1 MAVLPTFEPQ
11 GTPTETLGAFDSGQS
26 WVARRQQMEIQK
38 QQAAR
43 QQDEYDI
50 MRPVNQMKAVAD
62 VATAQSAVNNM
73 KRMQEMRIKAASV
86 AGPAN
91 DEFQDAL
98 QLADFNSKA
107 DALAGIQAKYAWME
121 TVPGYKPFVDAIK
134 NARAEAHVSAVAD
147 MRLEEQLAATKAQQ
161 DARIEAATIAAEG
174 RGNVANTRADAAVQV
189 AETNAKAR
197 TESAATTADGRYKA
211 AQLKMDRNYEL
222 ERTMEKRDEAL
233 AKGNQEDAQI
243 YQDHL
248 NKMNAT
254 SSSTPDRALPAT
266 PPAPKVAP
274 VTPSPAIK
282 LPSAKIPPKVTIDGQ
297 DYPVFKDKDNNLAY
311 LKDGKYIPID
321 KPTE

>member
-11 GTPTETLGAFDSGQS
+11 GTPSETLNAFDSGQS

-38 QQAAR
+38 QQASRA
-43 QQDEYDI
+43 QDEYDI
-50 MRPVNQMKAVAD
+50 MRPVNQVKAVAD
-62 VATAQSAVNNM
+62 VATAQSAINNL
-73 KRMQEMRIKAASV
+73 KRMQELRVQAAAA

-98 QLADFNSKA
+98 QLADFTAKA
-107 DALAGIQAKYAWME
+107 DALAGLQGKYAWME

-189 AETNAKAR
+189 AEIGAKAR
-197 TESAATTADGRYKA
+197 TESAITSADGRYKA
-211 AQLKMDRNYEL
+211 AQLKLERNYEL
-222 ERTMEKRDEAL
+222 ERTIEKRDEAL
-233 AKGNQEDAQI
+233 AKGNTEDAQI

-254 SSSTPDRALPAT
+254 ASNTPERPLPTTAPMPKAAPAT
-266 PPAPKVAP
+266 PA
-274 VTPSPAIK
+274 PAIK
-282 LPSAKIPPKVTIDGQ
+282 LPSAKIPPKVTIDGE
-297 DYPVFKDKDNNLAY
+297 DFPVFKDKDGNLAY
-311 LKDGKYIPID
+311 LKDGKYIPIE